1 MLGLVLLAT
10 LLIRVYNIIRF
21 PNLNSAFD
29 PWIHIQVADKLIN
42 SGKIDLEYHG
52 ANFAVHIILAYLKL
66 LTGTS
71 LLSVAKYSPI
81 LLGTVATLSVMVFT
95 QKLTKSYSIAII
107 TGIFLGLVADRFV
120 FATNL
125 LWPEILGFIFMNF
138 SLYPWVEHLSSRK
151 PLKKSSFSF
160 VFFLLLLLTHRLT
173 VLIFIL
179 FLIPIS
185 ITLLI
190 WQKQNI
196 MSILFAVFS
205 VGSWYLWITNVD
217 SEFSSLIER
226 MISRIS
232 RVTVIFP
239 ALPLMLIALVLISV
253 VILVV
258 LFLLVRNQ
266 EVLNSFEEI
275 EPDTR
280 IFILWAL
287 SIALL
292 VFLISEAIASTSA
305 TQYFGTVNQTQLIFK
320 LIPKV
325 FIFLCS
331 FLGILFLFKY
341 FRTWQSVFLVV
352 WIVIFLIAFGVLLFL
367 PLGSAG
373 YDIYRFM
380 AYMYFPLCISAA
392 IGIYYC
398 FKLSNLSLQRAVAVV
413 FIVSIVTMIP
423 IGATS
428 AFMTPEQGA
437 LTQNWLDARDYA
449 ALEWMD
455 DNINSYSV
463 LLADKRYDF
472 AFTSLVVDPENSH
485 ITIESEELHLYYN
498 ITHQKIAKE
507 FVRQLHFDGEWHELY
522 ILIDSTML
530 DYGLLF
536 DHQLY
541 RPLTIDEYDEYF
553 YVVYLELVFYANDIS
568 LFHLVRSRL
577 K

>member
-10 LLIRVYNIIRF
+10 LLVRVYNIIRF

-29 PWIHIQVADKLIN
+29 PWIHIQVANRLID
-42 SGKIDLEYHG
+42 SGKLDLEYHG
-52 ANFAVHIILAYLKL
+52 ANFAVHIILAFLKL

-81 LLGTVATLSVMVFT
+81 LLGTVATLSVIVFT

-107 TGIFLGLVADRFV
+107 TGILLGLVADRFV
-120 FATNL
+120 FATSL
-125 LWPEILGFIFMNF
+125 IWPEILGLIFMNF
-138 SLYPWVEHLSSRK
+138 ALFTWVEHLSSRI

-160 VFFLLLLLTHRLT
+160 IFFLLLLFTHRLT

-185 ITLLI
+185 IALLI

-196 MSILFAVFS
+196 MSISFTFFS
-205 VGSWYLWITNVD
+205 VGTWYLWITNVD

-232 RVTVIFP
+232 RVTTIFP
-239 ALPLMLIALVLISV
+239 ALPQMVVALVLISV
-253 VILVV
+253 VILVG

-266 EVLNSFEEI
+266 ETFNSFEDI
-275 EPDTR
+275 DPDTR
-280 IFILWAL
+280 IIVLWAL

-292 VFLISEAIASTSA
+292 VFFINEAITSPSG
-305 TQYFGTVNQTQLIFK
+305 TQYFGSVNPTQLIFK

-325 FIFLCS
+325 FIFLFS

-352 WIVIFLIAFGVLLFL
+352 WIVIFLLAFGVLLFL
-367 PLGSAG
+367 PLGGAG
-373 YDIYRFM
+373 YDIFRFM

-392 IGIYYC
+392 IGIYYS
-398 FKLSNLSLQRAVAVV
+398 FKLRNLSLQRAVAVV
-413 FIVSIVTMIP
+413 YIVSIVSMIP

-437 LTQNWLDARDYA
+437 FTQNWLDARDYA

-455 DNINSYSV
+455 DNINSYSIV
-463 LLADKRYDF
+463 LADKRYDF
-472 AFTSLVVDPENSH
+472 AFTSMVPENSH
-485 ITIESEELHLYYN
+485 ITIESDELHLYYN
-498 ITHQKIAKE
+498 ITSQKIAKK
-507 FVRQLHFDGEWHELY
+507 FVRQLHFDGEWHEFY

-553 YVVYLELVFYANDIS
+553 HVVYLELVFYSNDIS
-568 LFHLVRSRL
+568 LFRLVRSRL
-577 K
+577 T